1 MDRPELI
8 GRRLDLCTTWLLES
22 LHFFLKIFC
31 FLQMQM
37 ESTRCKAEAEQL
49 YHHTLSEEESNVN
62 SSSCFLSSILVMSF
76 RALLIFLFFFFYP
89 FVFFLVCHSLFSFCV
104 IFPLLSFFLSSQ
116 TTPSLSVC
124 IHPQLCKTE
133 LSKFMQLVHVACS
146 ERMRDTESSD

>member
-1 MDRPELI
+1 MLMDRPELI
-8 GRRLDLCTTWLLES
+8 GRRLDLCTTWLQES

-76 RALLIFLFFFFYP
+76 RALLIFLFFFFIHLS
-89 FVFFLVCHSLFSFCV
+89 FFQSVIHFFL
-104 IFPLLSFFLSSQ
+104 FPLLSFFLSSQ

-124 IHPQLCKTE
+124 NHPQLCKTE